1 MRLPWGTAELHAPFP
16 EFPNCYRSKPL
27 FATRHSPLAIHHSS
41 LDTAMTAEHDR
52 LNDSKQRRADWK
64 KWGPYLAERAWG
76 TVREDY
82 SATGEAWEF
91 FPHDH
96 ARSRAYRWNEDG
108 LAGVCD
114 REQHVCLGLGLW
126 NEQDPILKER
136 LFGVTGTQGNHGEDV
151 KEYYFYLDSTPTH
164 SYAKMLYK
172 YPQVE
177 YPYADLVH
185 ENEAR
190 GKDAPEYELV
200 DALGDALEAGRYF
213 DVVVE
218 YTKAGE
224 EDILCRITAHN
235 RGPDAAPLHLLPHL
249 WFRNDWSWDHGTE
262 RPTLEKTSD
271 GEVRLHKDALGER
284 WWYADAHGDTAVD
297 LLFTHNET
305 NRERL
310 FDTPNPSPYV
320 KDGINDYVV
329 HDDTDAVNPAEEGTK
344 VAAHV
349 HTEVP
354 AGEVRTVEIRF
365 TPERKQRPFVHADR
379 LFDNRREEADAFYD
393 DVQRDDLSDEETR
406 IQRQAFAG
414 LMWTKQFYHYD
425 VHRWLEGDPAQLDPP
440 EGRWRNRDWEH
451 LHNSDVVSMPDKWEY
466 PWYAAWD
473 LAFHMI
479 PVAMIDPEWAKR
491 QMILMTREW
500 YMHPNGQM
508 PAYEWAFGDVNPP
521 VHAWAAWRVYKI
533 SRDVTGRA
541 DTDFLEKVFH
551 KMLLNFTWW
560 INQKDADGNNIFQGG
575 FLGLDNIG
583 VFDRSDELPTGGH
596 LEQAD
601 GTAWMGMFCLNML
614 AMALELART
623 KPAYEDVATKFFEHF
638 VYIADSINSRC
649 GEKGLWNEE
658 DGFYYDTVHCPSGDM
673 IPLEIRSF
681 VGLIPLFAVE
691 TLEKNQLEALPDFK
705 RRMEW
710 FVENRPDL
718 MQHLTLDPGDDDQP
732 RLLLS
737 LVDEDQLDRILGR
750 MLDPDQFLSD
760 YGLRSLS
767 KEHEENPFSFNA
779 DGQRF
784 SVQYEPAESAT
795 GMFGGNSNW
804 RGPVWFPVN
813 YLMIESLQKF
823 DHYYGE
829 DFTVEMPDADEE
841 LPLWDVAGNLSRR
854 LISIFREDD
863 DGNRPVF
870 GDTDLFQNDPDW
882 DYPLFYEYF
891 HGDNGAGIGASH
903 QTGWTATVA
912 KLIQQSGGTDE

>member
-1 MRLPWGTAELHAPFP
+1 
-16 EFPNCYRSKPL
+16 
-27 FATRHSPLAIHHSS
+27 
-41 LDTAMTAEHDR
+41 MTPEHDR
-52 LNDSKQRRADWK
+52 LDDSKARRADWK

-82 SATGEAWEF
+82 SATGEAWEY

-108 LAGVCD
+108 LAGFCD

-151 KEYYFYLDSTPTH
+151 KEYYFYLDATPTH

-172 YPQVE
+172 YPQVA

-190 GKDAPEYELV
+190 GKEASEYELV
-200 DALGDALEAGRYF
+200 DAIGDALAAGRYF

-218 YTKAGE
+218 YAKAGE

-235 RGPDAAPLHLLPHL
+235 RGPDAAPLRLLPKL
-249 WFRNDWSWDHGTE
+249 WFRNDWSWDHETA
-262 RPTLEKTSD
+262 RPTLERTGD
-271 GEVRLHKDALGER
+271 GEVRLHKDAVGER
-284 WWYADAHGDTAVD
+284 WWYVSAPGDASVE

-305 NRERL
+305 NRARL
-310 FDTPNPSPYV
+310 FDAENRSPYV
-320 KDGINDYVV
+320 KDGINDRVV
-329 HDDTDAVNPAEEGTK
+329 HGATDAVNPEQRGTK
-344 VAAHV
+344 AAAHIR
-349 HTEVP
+349 TEIP
-354 AGEVRTVEIRF
+354 AGEHRTVEVRF
-365 TPERKQRPFVHADR
+365 TPERRQRPFVHCDRLIADR
-379 LFDNRREEADAFYD
+379 RDEADAFYD
-393 DVQRDDLSDEETR
+393 AVQREDLSDEERR

-414 LMWTKQFYHYD
+414 LMWSKQFYHYD
-425 VHRWLEGDPAQLDPP
+425 VDRWLEGDPAQPDPP
-440 EGRWRNRDWEH
+440 AGRWRNRDWEH
-451 LHNSDVVSMPDKWEY
+451 LHNSDVVSMPDTWEY

-491 QMILMTREW
+491 QMVLMTREW
-500 YMHPNGQM
+500 YMHPSGQM
-508 PAYEWAFGDVNPP
+508 PAYEWAFDDVNPP

-533 SRDVTGRA
+533 SREVTGRA

-560 INQKDADGNNIFQGG
+560 VNRKDRDGDNVFQGG

-583 VFDRSDELPTGGH
+583 VFDRSQELPTGGH

-649 GEKGLWNEE
+649 GRNGLWDEA
-658 DGFYYDTVHCPSGDM
+658 DGFYYDTIHCPGGAM

-691 TLEKNQLEALPDFK
+691 TIEKNQLEALPDFK

-710 FVENRPDL
+710 FVRERPGL
-718 MQHLTLDPGDDDQP
+718 MEHLMLDPGDEDQP
-732 RLLLS
+732 RMLLS
-737 LVDEDQLDRILGR
+737 LVNRDRLERILDR
-750 MLDPDQFLSD
+750 MLDPEQFLSD

-767 KEHEENPFSFNA
+767 KEHETNPFSFYTS
-779 DGQRF
+779 GQTF
-784 SVQYEPAESAT
+784 SVRYEPAESTT
-795 GMFGGNSNW
+795 GLFGGNSNW

-829 DFTVEMPDADEE
+829 DLTVEMPGADEE
-841 LPLWDVAGNLSRR
+841 MPLWDVATDLSRR
-854 LISIFREDD
+854 LTRLFETDED
-863 DGNRPVF
+863 GGRPVF
-870 GDTDLFQNDPDW
+870 GGDALFRDDPHF

-891 HGDNGAGIGASH
+891 HGDNGAGLGASH
-903 QTGWTATVA
+903 QTGWTALVA
-912 KLIQQSGGTDE
+912 KLIQQSGGTEE

>member
-1 MRLPWGTAELHAPFP
+1 
-16 EFPNCYRSKPL
+16 
-27 FATRHSPLAIHHSS
+27 
-41 LDTAMTAEHDR
+41 MTAEHDR
-52 LNDSKQRRADWK
+52 LDASRTRNADWK

-82 SATGEAWEF
+82 SATGEAWEH

-108 LAGVCD
+108 LAGFCD
-114 REQHVCLGLGLW
+114 RDQHACLGLGLW

-151 KEYYFYLDSTPTH
+151 KEYYYYLDSTPTH
-164 SYAKMLYK
+164 SYARMLYK
-172 YPQVE
+172 YPQGA

-185 ENEAR
+185 ENERR

-200 DALGDALEAGRYF
+200 NAIGEVLEAGRYF

-218 YTKAGE
+218 YAKAGE
-224 EDILCRITAHN
+224 EDLLCRITAHN
-235 RGPDAAPLHLLPHL
+235 RGPDGAPLHLLPQL
-249 WFRNDWSWDHGTE
+249 WFRNDWSWDHETQ
-262 RPTLEKTSD
+262 RPTLEQTSD
-271 GEVRLHKDALGER
+271 REIRLQKEALGER
-284 WWYADAHGDTAVD
+284 WWYVAGPDGAEVD

-310 FDTPNPSPYV
+310 YGEENPSPYV

-329 HDDTDAVNPAEEGTK
+329 NGQADAVNPEGTGTK
-344 VAAHV
+344 AAAHV
-349 HTEVP
+349 YTEIP
-354 AGEVRTVEIRF
+354 SGEARTVEVRF
-365 TPERKQRPFVHADR
+365 TPERKTRPFVHCDR
-379 LFDNRREEADAFYD
+379 LIDDRRAEADAFYD
-393 DVQRDDLSDEETR
+393 TVQRDDLSDEDER

-414 LMWTKQFYHYD
+414 LMWSKQFYHYD
-425 VHRWLEGDPAQLDPP
+425 VDRWLEGDPAQPEPP
-440 EGRWRNRDWEH
+440 EGRWRNRGWEH
-451 LHNSDVVSMPDKWEY
+451 LHNSDVVSMPDAWEY

-491 QMILMTREW
+491 QMILLTREW
-500 YMHPNGQM
+500 YMHPSGQM
-508 PAYEWAFGDVNPP
+508 PAYEWALDDVNPP

-533 SRDVTGRA
+533 SRDVTGEA
-541 DTDFLEKVFH
+541 DTDFLEKIFH

-560 INQKDADGNNIFQGG
+560 VNQKDEDGNNIFQGG

-638 VYIADSINSRC
+638 VYIADSINGQC
-649 GEKGLWNEE
+649 AGTGLWDEE
-658 DGFYYDTVHCPSGDM
+658 DGFYYDTVHCPSGDL

-691 TLEKNQLEALPDFK
+691 TLDKTQLEALPDFR

-710 FVENRPDL
+710 FIEERPDL
-718 MQHLTLDPGDDDQP
+718 MQHLTLDTGDADQP
-732 RLLLS
+732 RMLLS
-737 LVDEDQLDRILGR
+737 LVDEDQLERILDR

-767 KEHEENPFSFNA
+767 KEHENDPFTFNA
-779 DGQRF
+779 DGRTY
-784 SVQYEPAESAT
+784 SVRYEPAEST
-795 GMFGGNSNW
+795 SGMFGGNSNW

-813 YLMIESLQKF
+813 YLMIESIQKF
-823 DHYYGE
+823 DHYYG
-829 DFTVEMPDADEE
+829 DRFTVELPDQDEAT
-841 LPLWDVAGNLSRR
+841 LWEVATDLSRR
-854 LISIFREDD
+854 LIRIFRTDD
-863 DGNRPVF
+863 DGDRPVF
-870 GDTDLFQNDPDW
+870 GGTRLFQDDPHFDHL
-882 DYPLFYEYF
+882 LFYEYF

-903 QTGWTATVA
+903 QTGWTALVA
-912 KLIQQSGGTDE
+912 KLIQQSAESSS